1 MSPYPITVSPAYDGE
16 GRNRLTALFRYLIAI
31 PWAFV
36 AWLYLVAAAALAVI
50 AWFGIAFTGH
60 YPSGPYR
67 FNVRVLRMITRVN
80 GFQLLLTDELPRFDG
95 APDDAYP
102 IQVAAMPALP
112 RYSRPKALLRLP
124 LAIPVVLLAYVQNV
138 IAAACSVV
146 AWFAILFT
154 GRLPEGLYRG
164 IRGAVAYETRTVA
177 YLLLMTEDYPPFG
190 YDEAIERGGSAAAY
204 PAA

>member
-1 MSPYPITVSPAYDGE
+1 MSPYPIAVSAAYE
-16 GRNRLTALFRYLIAI
+16 GDARNRLTTFFRYLIAI

-36 AWLYLVAAAALAVI
+36 AWLYLVAAAVLAVI
-50 AWFGIAFTGH
+50 AWFAIAFTGR
-60 YPSGPYR
+60 YPSGAYG
-67 FNVRVLRMITRVN
+67 FNVRVLRMVTRVN

-95 APDDAYP
+95 DPDEHYP

-112 RYSRPKALLRLP
+112 RYSRAKALLRLP

-164 IRGAVAYETRTVA
+164 IRGAVAYETRALA
-177 YLLLMTEDYPPFG
+177 YMLLMTEDYPPFG
-190 YDEAIERGGSAAAY
+190 YDEAVELRRGAAPY

>member
-1 MSPYPITVSPAYDGE
+1 MSPYPIAVSAAQEGE
-16 GRNRLTALFRYLIAI
+16 GRNRLTAFFRYLVAI

-36 AWLYLVAAAALAVI
+36 AWLYLVAAAVLAVI
-50 AWFGIAFTGH
+50 AWFAIAFGGR
-60 YPSGPYR
+60 YPSGLYG
-67 FNVRVLRMITRVN
+67 FNVKVLRMVTRVN
-80 GFQLLLTDELPRFDG
+80 AFQLLLTDELPRFDG
-95 APDDAYP
+95 DPDDAYP
-102 IQVAAMPALP
+102 IQVTAMPALP

-138 IAAACSVV
+138 IAAACSIV

-164 IRGAVAYETRTVA
+164 IRGAVAYEARTLA

-190 YDEAIERGGSAAAY
+190 YDDAIERGAGAAPH

>member
-1 MSPYPITVSPAYDGE
+1 VSPYPIAVSAAYEGQ
-16 GRNRLTALFRYLIAI
+16 GRNRLTAFFRYLIAI

-36 AWLYLVAAAALAVI
+36 AGLYLVAAAVLAVI
-50 AWFGIAFTGH
+50 AWFAIAFGGR
-60 YPSGPYR
+60 YPSGLYG
-67 FNVRVLRMITRVN
+67 FNVKVLRTVTRVN

-95 APDDAYP
+95 DPDDAYP

-112 RYSRPKALLRLP
+112 RYSRPQTLLRLV

-164 IRGAVAYETRTVA
+164 IRGAVAYETRTLA

-190 YDEAIERGGSAAAY
+190 YDEAIERSAGAAPY